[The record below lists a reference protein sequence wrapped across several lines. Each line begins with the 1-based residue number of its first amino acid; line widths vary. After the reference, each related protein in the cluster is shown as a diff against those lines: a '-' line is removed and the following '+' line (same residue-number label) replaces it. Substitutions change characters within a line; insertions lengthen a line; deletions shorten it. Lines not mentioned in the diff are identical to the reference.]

1 MAKLFEK
8 LLLCKFKDDLSPL
21 NPLQGGFRAGYSCL
35 HTAFILQE
43 SIQSIR
49 ESHEKAFV
57 AFLDVRKAFDTV
69 WHKGL
74 FVKLHQK
81 GINHR
86 IWHTLFNWYAT
97 SSCSVLLNGSVS
109 SEFPILQ
116 GVRQGAILSPLL
128 YSIFVDELLD
138 HLQASSAG
146 VSVNSVNC
154 AAPMFADDLALV
166 AASGERLQ
174 TLLDICSSYASKWRY
189 QFNSS
194 KSGVMVFGESSRSRP
209 ALRNSRSWILGS
221 SSISE
226 VDNYH
231 HLGILRS
238 LSNSSRP

>member
-1 MAKLFEK
+1 MLQVWTLCAAGYAKDAIVGAYHRTSHRQEH
-8 LLLCKFKDDLSPL
+8 
-21 NPLQGGFRAGYSCL
+21 NIIWRAGL
-35 HTAFILQE
+35 E
-43 SIQSIR
+43 R
-49 ESHEKAFV
+49 
-57 AFLDVRKAFDTV
+57 DT
-69 WHKGL
+69 
-74 FVKLHQK
+74 
-81 GINHR
+81 
-86 IWHTLFNWYAT
+86 
-97 SSCSVLLNGSVS
+97 
-109 SEFPILQ
+109 
-116 GVRQGAILSPLL
+116 
-128 YSIFVDELLD
+128 IF
-138 HLQASSAG
+138 QASSAG

-238 LSNSSRP
+238 LSNSSRPKIAERCSAGRSAFFSLNSLGSRFGCLHPITSSDSILLSLYLF